1 MMYLQNA
8 KAVSKF
14 LGCVPLFQVG
24 ANTPYGQIQIRA
36 ANEVLESGKHR
47 GRPVFRSTSSLIDDY
62 YRHTKK
68 KKKRLSILQIAVNGV
83 ILFLLDEV
91 GVSNFITARLRGD
104 KNYDSDSTRFS
115 NAYGP
120 ASISLRSFFKFI
132 SESVVKF
139 NEHWNYVSTR
149 PSK

>member
-14 LGCVPLFQVG
+14 LGCAPLFEVG
-24 ANTPYGQIQIRA
+24 ANATYGQIRTNCEA
-36 ANEVLESGKHR
+36 
-47 GRPVFRSTSSLIDDY
+47 RPRTRTRRVGSIERCRPIFRSTLIDDY

-91 GVSNFITARLRGD
+91 GVPILLRPGCEET
-104 KNYDSDSTRFS
+104 KIMTR
-115 NAYGP
+115 
-120 ASISLRSFFKFI
+120 IVLSL
-132 SESVVKF
+132 VMLTVQD
-139 NEHWNYVSTR
+139 
-149 PSK
+149 P